1 MGFHLSEGLAG
12 PMDRFEAMTVLLQ
25 VVEQGNLSA
34 AGRKLGVPLTTIS
47 RKIAALESHLGAR
60 LLQRSNRSVSLTEAG
75 LAYLAACKR
84 ILRDVAEAE
93 LAASGAFST
102 ARGELTL
109 TAPVVFGRLHVL
121 PVVTAFLQAYPEIDI
136 KLTLA
141 DRLLHLQD
149 DHVDVAVRIG
159 TLPDS
164 RLRAVRLGAVR
175 QVVCA
180 SPDYLAANGPPDNPE
195 EISKHHCITFTGL
208 DQSDRWRFQTNG
220 IENAVPIHSRLA
232 VNTAEAAIDA
242 AISGMGLTR
251 VLSYQIASA
260 CAAGQLRA
268 VLEAYEPPAVPIS
281 LVFDGQGSMPLKL
294 RAFLDFVGPLIRE
307 RMLAATR

>member
-1 MGFHLSEGLAG
+1 
-12 PMDRFEAMTVLLQ
+12 MDRFDAMNVLLQ

-34 AGRKLGVPLTTIS
+34 AGRKLGVPLTTVS
-47 RKIAALESHLGAR
+47 RKISDLESHLGAR
-60 LLQRSNRSVSLTEAG
+60 LLQRSNRRVTLTEAG
-75 LAYLAACKR
+75 QSYLAACKR

-93 LAASGAFST
+93 LVASGAFT
-102 ARGELTL
+102 AARGELTL

-121 PVVTAFLQAYPEIDI
+121 PVVTAFLLAYPEIDI

-159 TLPDS
+159 ALPDS
-164 RLRAVRLGAVR
+164 RLRATRLGEVR

-180 SPDYLAANGPPDNPE
+180 SPDYLAGIEPLVKPE
-195 EISKHHCITFTGL
+195 DISRHRCITFTGL
-208 DQSDRWRFQTNG
+208 DHPDRWTFQTNG
-220 IENAVPIHSRLA
+220 VESAVPIRSRLA

-251 VLSYQIASA
+251 VLSYQIAAARSA
-260 CAAGQLRA
+260 GHLMT
-268 VLEAYEPPAVPIS
+268 VLQTYEPPSVPIS
-281 LVFDGQGSMPLKL
+281 LVFDGQGALPLKL
-294 RAFLDFVGPLIRE
+294 RAFLDFAGPRIRE
-307 RMLAATR
+307 RMVAPTV

>member
-1 MGFHLSEGLAG
+1 
-12 PMDRFEAMTVLLQ
+12 MDRFEAMNILLQ

-47 RKIAALESHLGAR
+47 RKISDLENHLGAR
-60 LLQRSNRSVSLTEAG
+60 LLQRSNRRVTLTEVG
-75 LAYLAACKR
+75 LSYLTACKR

-93 LAASGAFST
+93 LAASGAFTT

-109 TAPVVFGRLHVL
+109 TAPVVFGRFHVL
-121 PVVTAFLQAYPEIDI
+121 PVVTAFLRAYPDIDI

-159 TLPDS
+159 ALPDS
-164 RLRAVRLGAVR
+164 RLRAVRLGEVR

-180 SPDYLAANGPPDNPE
+180 SPDYLADNNPPLKPE
-195 EISKHHCITFTGL
+195 DISRHPCITFTGL
-208 DQSDRWRFQTNG
+208 DHPDRWTFQTNG
-220 IENAVPIHSRLA
+220 VESAVPIHSRLA
-232 VNTAEAAIDA
+232 INTAEAAIDA

-251 VLSYQIASA
+251 VLSYQIAAARSA
-260 CAAGQLRA
+260 GRLT
-268 VLEAYEPPAVPIS
+268 VLLEAHEPPSVPIS
-281 LVFDGQGSMPLKL
+281 LVFDGQGALPLKL
-294 RAFLDFVGPLIRE
+294 RAFLDFAGPRIRE
-307 RMLAATR
+307 RMVAKTS

>member
-1 MGFHLSEGLAG
+1 
-12 PMDRFEAMTVLLQ
+12 MDRFDAMQVLLQ

-34 AGRKLGVPLTTIS
+34 ASRKLGVPLTTIS
-47 RKIAALESHLGAR
+47 RKISDLESHLGAR
-60 LLQRSNRSVSLTEAG
+60 LLQRSNRSVTLTEAG
-75 LAYLAACKR
+75 QSYLAACKR

-93 LAASGAFST
+93 LAASGAFTT

-149 DHVDVAVRIG
+149 DHVDVAIRIG
-159 TLPDS
+159 ALPDS
-164 RLRAVRLGAVR
+164 RLRAVR

-180 SPDYLAANGPPDNPE
+180 SPDYLAATGSPLKPE
-195 EISKHHCITFTGL
+195 DISHHHCITFTGL
-208 DQSDRWRFQTNG
+208 DHPDRWTFQV
-220 IENAVPIHSRLA
+220 NAVEKSVPIRSRLA

-242 AISGMGLTR
+242 AVSGVGLTR
-251 VLSYQIASA
+251 VLSYQIV
-260 CAAGQLRA
+260 AARSTGHLMT
-268 VLEAYEPPAVPIS
+268 VLEAYEPHSVPIN
-281 LVFDGQGSMPLKL
+281 LVFDGQGALPLKL
-294 RAFLDFVGPLIRE
+294 RAFLDFARPRIRE
-307 RMLAATR
+307 RMVPKAG

>member
-1 MGFHLSEGLAG
+1 MSFHLMEGLAG
-12 PMDRFEAMTVLLQ
+12 TMDRFEAMTVLLQ

-34 AGRKLGVPLTTIS
+34 AGRKLGVPLTTVS

-60 LLQRSNRSVSLTEAG
+60 LLQRSNRSVTLTEAG
-75 LAYLAACKR
+75 QAYLAACER
-84 ILRDVAEAE
+84 ILRDLAEAE

-149 DHVDVAVRIG
+149 DHVDVAIRIG
-159 TLPDS
+159 ALPDS
-164 RLRAVRLGAVR
+164 RLRAARLGEVR
-175 QVVCA
+175 RVVCA
-180 SPDYLAANGPPDNPE
+180 SPPYLATNGTPLEPADL
-195 EISKHHCITFTGL
+195 SRHRCITFSGL
-208 DQSDRWRFQTNG
+208 DHPDRWTFQSNG
-220 IENAVPIHSRLA
+220 METSVPIHARLA

-242 AISGMGLTR
+242 AVAGVGLTR
-251 VLSYQIASA
+251 VLSYQT
-260 CAAGQLRA
+260 AAARGTGQLIP
-268 VLEAYEPPAVPIS
+268 VLEAYEPPSVPIN
-281 LVFDGQGSMPLKL
+281 LVFDGQGALPLKL
-294 RAFLDFVGPLIRE
+294 RAFLDFAGPRIRE
-307 RMLAATR
+307 RMLAQTG